1 MGPLFFYFDR
11 CHFHSNGGSRTGYF
25 FKEDNRICKSHCR
38 ITIMW
43 KCIFLKNCQFNGLKK
58 TGNFLLICRDKNNK
72 DAKNIYRKFLKFQI
86 QMNLKMINPT
96 I

>member
-1 MGPLFFYFDR
+1 
-11 CHFHSNGGSRTGYF
+11 
-25 FKEDNRICKSHCR
+25 
-38 ITIMW
+38 MW

-96 I
+96 IKSECKILLHIIIRVLMYSNFKIEVCVSNIK

>member
-1 MGPLFFYFDR
+1 M
-11 CHFHSNGGSRTGYF
+11 
-25 FKEDNRICKSHCR
+25 E
-38 ITIMW
+38 

-96 I
+96 IKSECKILLHIIIRVLMYSNFKIEVRVSNIK

>member
-1 MGPLFFYFDR
+1 
-11 CHFHSNGGSRTGYF
+11 
-25 FKEDNRICKSHCR
+25 
-38 ITIMW
+38 MW

>member
-1 MGPLFFYFDR
+1 
-11 CHFHSNGGSRTGYF
+11 
-25 FKEDNRICKSHCR
+25 
-38 ITIMW
+38 MW

-96 I
+96 IKSDVKYYCI